1 MPCVWAILPKFM
13 RVRGMFLEFHE
24 FLRSWGLI
32 SYSIRSLASEKR
44 AVLLVGEGE
53 MVLDDAAAASGEGE
67 TTASLARADI
77 LESPLMSSANGFF
90 FASASEGRMGISFQS

>member
-1 MPCVWAILPKFM
+1 
-13 RVRGMFLEFHE
+13 MFLEFHE

-53 MVLDDAAAASGEGE
+53 MVLDDAAAASGKGETDLDDAAASGEGE